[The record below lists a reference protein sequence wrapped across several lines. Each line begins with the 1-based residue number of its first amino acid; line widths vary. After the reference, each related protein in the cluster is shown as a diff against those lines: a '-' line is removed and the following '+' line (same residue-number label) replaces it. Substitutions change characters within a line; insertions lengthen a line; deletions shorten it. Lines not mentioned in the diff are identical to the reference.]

1 VATQCG
7 WVGLQDADYAVFGM
21 TKELFKKRHP
31 DLDEDQ
37 LAAMF
42 DKHDDDSNEKLF
54 RDEYARAVRTI
65 KSEV

>member
-1 VATQCG
+1 VATQCV
-7 WVGLQDADYAVFGM
+7 WVWLQDADYAVFGM